1 MVSLS
6 PSLVA
11 VVVAAVAA
19 GATVGYLVAR
29 LRTWNDIR
37 AARRDA
43 LDRGRHTLR
52 GQVAEQLAPL
62 APTFPYAPGDA
73 RFLGAPIDYV
83 VFDGLGDPAEEVEI
97 VLVEVKT
104 GRAKLSPNEKRVEAA
119 VKAGRVH
126 FEVLRL

>member
-6 PSLVA
+6 PAHIAALVVA
-11 VVVAAVAA
+11 VVT
-19 GATVGYLVAR
+19 GASVGYLVAR
-29 LRTWNDIR
+29 LRTWSEVR
-37 AARRDA
+37 TARKDA
-43 LDRGRHTLR
+43 LAKGRHTIR

-62 APTFPYAPGDA
+62 APAFPYAPGDA

-83 VFDGLGDPAEEVEI
+83 VFDGLGDLNAEVEI

-104 GRAKLSPNEKRVEAA
+104 GRAKLSPNEKRVQAA

-126 FEVLRL
+126 FEILRL